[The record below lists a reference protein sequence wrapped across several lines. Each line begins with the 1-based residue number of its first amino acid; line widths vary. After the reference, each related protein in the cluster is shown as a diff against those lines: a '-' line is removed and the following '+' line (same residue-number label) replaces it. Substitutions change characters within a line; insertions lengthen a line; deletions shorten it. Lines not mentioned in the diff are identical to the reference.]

1 MKSRRP
7 LLLFDPYQKLL
18 TGEYLCPV
26 EEGKF
31 RTVHAA
37 RSADRGRRIARF
49 GGAHNKATRRKEE
62 QLPFL
67 GQTHKAIQPHG
78 GEFRYTRFAAE
89 RREVVSA
96 TKTAQPE
103 RIFFVPQIHSILL
116 YAGRTKIYTRRKN

>member
-37 RSADRGRRIARF
+37 RRTDRRRRIARF
-49 GGAHNKATRRKEE
+49 GGAHGKSPRRKEE

-67 GQTHKAIQPHG
+67 GRTHKAIQPNG
-78 GEFRYTRFAAE
+78 GKLGNTRFAAE
-89 RREVVSA
+89 RRELVSA
-96 TKTAQPE
+96 AKTAQPE
-103 RIFFVPQIHSILL
+103 RIFFILQIHSILL